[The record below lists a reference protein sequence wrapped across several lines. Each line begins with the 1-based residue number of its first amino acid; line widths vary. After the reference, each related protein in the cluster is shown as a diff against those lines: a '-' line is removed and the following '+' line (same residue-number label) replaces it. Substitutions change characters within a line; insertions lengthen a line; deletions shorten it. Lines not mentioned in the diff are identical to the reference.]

1 MTDHRDEK
9 KVDCRECNQNEEGG
23 EIQKWSY
30 VDVNSHVLDCFSRY
44 AAKWKHYKDGLLCCV
59 RQHNGGGLK
68 TQQNDGRKL
77 FSSHSFGNLCL
88 ISHSVYVEFDTAL
101 PCFLCGPQGKSG
113 GTVFLVLCIKHG
125 LPFRVPCLPLF

>member
-44 AAKWKHYKDGLLCCV
+44 AAKWKHYNDNARAGDTDAHEGEA
-59 RQHNGGGLK
+59 RGDDD
-68 TQQNDGRKL
+68 TQRD
-77 FSSHSFGNLCL
+77 
-88 ISHSVYVEFDTAL
+88 
-101 PCFLCGPQGKSG
+101 
-113 GTVFLVLCIKHG
+113 
-125 LPFRVPCLPLF
+125 